1 MFLNLIPNSPYNF
14 QIARLLRVDFDFLT
28 DVTDVDRNGVVR
40 TDRLLVPD
48 ALVDLFNRK
57 YLAWIFYQQQENVV
71 FDRGQFD
78 WFALDADFFCFNPQ
92 SVISQSL
99 TCQHKADCD
108 LPHVSG
114 GYRFLSAHHCR

>member
-40 TDRLLVPD
+40 TDRRLGPD
-48 ALVDLFNRK
+48 ALLDLFNRK
-57 YLAWIFYQQQENVV
+57 YLAWIFYQQQENIV

-78 WFALDADFFCFNPQ
+78 WFALDADFF
-92 SVISQSL
+92 
-99 TCQHKADCD
+99 
-108 LPHVSG
+108 
-114 GYRFLSAHHCR
+114 

>member
-14 QIARLLRVDFDFLT
+14 QIARLFRIDFDFLT

-71 FDRGQFD
+71 
-78 WFALDADFFCFNPQ
+78 LDSVHFSFF
-92 SVISQSL
+92 
-99 TCQHKADCD
+99 
-108 LPHVSG
+108 
-114 GYRFLSAHHCR
+114 FLYAFFF